1 MLRYFVIIF
10 PFQDIFAPR
19 LFVSSR
25 FQAKK
30 NLEVINDHDIVDKM
44 SLATMVNQENILKKS
59 FFFEADY
66 LFTGFM

>member
-25 FQAKK
+25 FEAKK
-30 NLEVINDHDIVDKM
+30 NLAINDHDIVDKM
-44 SLATMVNQENILKKS
+44 ILAKMVL
-59 FFFEADY
+59 
-66 LFTGFM
+66 G